1 MSAEIYNLSATSN
14 QGESVAF
21 EQFRGKVL
29 LIVNTA
35 SQCGFTP
42 QYKGLEELYQK
53 YHEQGLMILGF
64 PCDQFGHQEPG
75 TDEEIAN
82 FCSTKYDI
90 TFPLMSKIEVNGA
103 SAHPV
108 YKFLKSEAGG
118 ILGDGI
124 KWNFTKFLVSR
135 NGQEIRRFA
144 PTTTPQALEK
154 DITEFLS
161 QTGKSI

>member
-1 MSAEIYNLSATSN
+1 M
-14 QGESVAF
+14 
-21 EQFRGKVL
+21 R
-29 LIVNTA
+29 
-35 SQCGFTP
+35 
-42 QYKGLEELYQK
+42 
-53 YHEQGLMILGF
+53 
-64 PCDQFGHQEPG
+64 
-75 TDEEIAN
+75 
-82 FCSTKYDI
+82 
-90 TFPLMSKIEVNGA
+90 KIEVNGA

-108 YKFLKSEAGG
+108 YKYLKSEAGG

-135 NGQEIRRFA
+135 DGQEIRRFA